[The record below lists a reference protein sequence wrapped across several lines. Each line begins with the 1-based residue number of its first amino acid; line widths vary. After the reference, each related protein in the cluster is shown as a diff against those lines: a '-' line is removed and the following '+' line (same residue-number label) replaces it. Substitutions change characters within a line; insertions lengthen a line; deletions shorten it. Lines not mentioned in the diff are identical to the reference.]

1 MVWLLSQLANVEPK
15 GLHGRNPDYPGIA
28 VSPQTTATNRSEVFL
43 RRLLAALEP
52 PLGFIAAIT
61 VFFGLWF
68 VVMQQSQDNLD
79 SDHASP

>member
-1 MVWLLSQLANVEPK
+1 M
-15 GLHGRNPDYPGIA
+15 
-28 VSPQTTATNRSEVFL
+28 
-43 RRLLAALEP
+43 LLAALEP

>member
-1 MVWLLSQLANVEPK
+1 MKRGTLMTVGAMLCVK
-15 GLHGRNPDYPGIA
+15 I
-28 VSPQTTATNRSEVFL
+28 TNRSEVFL